1 MTGILALAAILTAAG
16 TLVWRLNARPAEHNT
31 VTGRRL

>member
-1 MTGILALAAILTAAG
+1 MTGILTLAALLAAAG
-16 TLVWRLNARPAEHNT
+16 VLVWRLNARPAEHNT